1 MTDVEPALVF
11 PWSFPKTGYLLI
23 MKILVINAGSSSL
36 KYRLFDMDDASVMT
50 GGVLERIGEAS
61 AVWTHTI
68 FIQGNKKKLV
78 RKQEIKNHKIGLYLV
93 AGQIV
98 DPETGVIDDIAQID
112 AIGHRVV
119 QGGEAF
125 GSAILI
131 DHAVKQAIRDNN
143 PLAPLH
149 NPPNLI
155 GIEVAEELFP
165 GIPNIAIFDTEF
177 HQTMPPKAFLYALPH
192 EYYTQFKIRR
202 YGFHGTSH
210 KYISRQ
216 AAKLLGKNID
226 DVNLITIH
234 LGNGCSICAV
244 EKGKCKDTSMGM
256 TPLAG
261 IMMGTRT
268 GDIDPAIIGYLLKH
282 THMSIKELDTVLNK
296 KSGLKGICGLNDMR
310 DIHEAAEKGNR
321 KAALAVDMF
330 CYQVK
335 KYIGAYAAVLGNLDA
350 VIFTAGI
357 GENDDIVRAK
367 ACENL
372 SFLGIKIDPEKNRLK
387 QSRPFAIHARDSRVQ
402 VWVIPAN
409 EELQI
414 AKEVMQIVR

>member
-1 MTDVEPALVF
+1 
-11 PWSFPKTGYLLI
+11 
-23 MKILVINAGSSSL
+23 MKIMVINAGSSSL
-36 KYRLFDMDDASVMT
+36 KYQLFNMADTSVMA
-50 GGVLERIGEAS
+50 GGVLERIGES
-61 AVWTHTI
+61 TSIWTHTI
-68 FIQGNKKKLV
+68 SVQGREEKSIQEL
-78 RKQEIKNHKIGLYLV
+78 EIKNHK
-93 AGQIV
+93 AGMHLAVDRIV
-98 DPETGVIDDIAQID
+98 DPKTGVIDDIRQID

-131 DHAVKQAIRDNN
+131 DDIVKQAIRDNN

-155 GIEVAEELFP
+155 GIEVAQDLLP

-177 HQTMPPKAFLYALPH
+177 HQTMPPEAFLYALPYD
-192 EYYTQFKIRR
+192 YYKKYRIRR

-216 AAKLLGKNID
+216 AARLLGRRID

-244 EKGKCKDTSMGM
+244 KKGKCKDTSMGM
-256 TPLAG
+256 TPLSG
-261 IMMGTRT
+261 VMMGTRT
-268 GDIDPAIIGYLLKH
+268 GDIDPAIIGYLLEH
-282 THMSIKELDTVLNK
+282 TGMNIKELDIVLNK

-310 DIHEAAEKGNR
+310 DIHAACTQDDEL
-321 KAALAVDMF
+321 AALALDMF

-335 KYIGAYAAVLGNLDA
+335 KYIGAYTAVLGHVDA
-350 VIFTAGI
+350 IIFSAGV

-367 ACENL
+367 VCENL
-372 SFLGIKIDPEKNRLK
+372 PGLGVKIDSEKNRLRQPK
-387 QSRPFAIHARDSRVQ
+387 PFSLHSQKSRVQ
-402 VWVIPAN
+402 VWVVPTN

-414 AKEVMQIVR
+414 AREVVQIMESA